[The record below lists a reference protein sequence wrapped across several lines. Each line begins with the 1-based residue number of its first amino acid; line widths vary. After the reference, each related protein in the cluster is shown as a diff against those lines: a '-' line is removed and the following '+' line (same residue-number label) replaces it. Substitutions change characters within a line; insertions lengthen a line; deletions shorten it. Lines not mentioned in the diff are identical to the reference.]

1 MPDIE
6 LIFPPEEEN
15 IELLIPT
22 TTPEINVGDTISFD
36 NITGT
41 LPLSRTTGKLD
52 SDRLDGIMTASEA
65 HGIWHNA

>member
-15 IELLIPT
+15 ITLEFPT
-22 TTPEINVGDTISFD
+22 NGGLDIQTAIAFNDIS
-36 NITGT
+36 GT